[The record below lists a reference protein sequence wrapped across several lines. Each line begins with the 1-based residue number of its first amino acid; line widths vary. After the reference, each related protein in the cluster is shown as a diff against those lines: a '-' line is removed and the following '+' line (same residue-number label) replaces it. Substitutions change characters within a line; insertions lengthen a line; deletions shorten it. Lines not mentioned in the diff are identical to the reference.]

1 MFADLAIWVDSPFRN
16 DELFNLASPLNAN
29 RSLTM
34 WALLQRRLIEAGKQC
49 HTSDVFE
56 RLGEI
61 PEIALLLDLPPD
73 LTEEA
78 VTWDRSVRRWVI
90 LSESEVVLPT
100 NWLPERHEAFEKIF
114 TWSDPLVDNER
125 YVKLNIP
132 ALFSRQPLF
141 RDTPK
146 TGFCT
151 AIAGEKGSAHP
162 QELYS
167 ERRRAIKWF
176 ERNHPEDFDLYGHG
190 WDLPGLHRSQLLER
204 ANHRLKRF
212 ALYRRLAGLHYAS
225 YRGSIG
231 DKYEV
236 LSRYRFN
243 ICYEN
248 AYGIDGYITEKV
260 FDCFLAGTVP
270 IYLGAGNITAHVP
283 SQCFIDKRDFSS
295 YEDLYDYLTGLSAE
309 KYDEYLSAAA
319 TFIASEGAVPF
330 TPEHV
335 AATLLEAM

>member
-1 MFADLAIWVDSPFRN
+1 VFADLAIWVDPTFRN

-34 WALLQRRLIEAGKQC
+34 WALLHRRLGDEGKKC

-56 RLGEI
+56 RRGEI

-73 LTEEA
+73 VTEEP
-78 VTWDRSVRRWVI
+78 VPWDRSVRRWLI
-90 LSESEVVLPT
+90 LSESAVVLPT
-100 NWLPERHEAFEKIF
+100 NWLPTRHEAFEKIF

-125 YVKLNIP
+125 YFKLNTP
-132 ALFSRQPLF
+132 ALFARKPLF
-141 RDTPK
+141 SDTPK

-151 AIAGEKGSAHP
+151 VIAGEKGSSHP
-162 QELYS
+162 LELYS
-167 ERRRAIKWF
+167 ERRNAIKWF
-176 ERNHPEDFDLYGHG
+176 ERNHPDELDLYGHG
-190 WDLPGLHRSQLLER
+190 WDLPGLHRSQLLEGI
-204 ANHRLKRF
+204 NHRLNRF
-212 ALYRRLAGLHYAS
+212 ASYRRLAGLRYAS

-236 LSRYRFN
+236 LSRYRFS

-248 AYGIDGYITEKV
+248 AYGIDGYITEKI

-283 SQCFIDKRDFSS
+283 AECFIDKRGFAS
-295 YEDLYDYLTGLSAE
+295 YEELYDYLEGLSTE
-309 KYDEYLSAAA
+309 TYGEYLRAAA
-319 TFIASEGAVPF
+319 AFIASEQALPF

-335 AATLLEAM
+335 ATTLLNAM